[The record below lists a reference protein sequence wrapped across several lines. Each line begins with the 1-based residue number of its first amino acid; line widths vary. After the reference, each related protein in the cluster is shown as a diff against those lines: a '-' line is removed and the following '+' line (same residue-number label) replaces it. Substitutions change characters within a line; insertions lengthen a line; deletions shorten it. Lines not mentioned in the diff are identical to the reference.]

1 MSTKPAGY
9 SATQITLH
17 WIIAVLVIFQLI
29 MGEDIKPAY
38 RAFSRGNTPAEADLF
53 WANIHVYV
61 GIAIFVLALLR
72 VVVLLRRG
80 APEPPAD
87 EHRLLKMAARA
98 THGILYLVILGMPI
112 SGGVAWY
119 FGIHDAGEVHEMA
132 KPVIIAV
139 VVLHVA
145 AALWHHFVKR
155 NDVLKRMVRPA

>member
-9 SATQITLH
+9 STTQIALH

-87 EHRLLKMAARA
+87 EHRHTLQHQGGGRAHATPRRRRKASAGMARA
-98 THGILYLVILGMPI
+98 R
-112 SGGVAWY
+112 
-119 FGIHDAGEVHEMA
+119 A
-132 KPVIIAV
+132 KPSRGTAIWATAV
-139 VVLHVA
+139 TP
-145 AALWHHFVKR
+145 
-155 NDVLKRMVRPA
+155 MVRRSAPLAWPTASVVKVA

>member
-9 SATQITLH
+9 SVTQIALH